1 MSQAGPGGGNA
12 LEVALRYAIEAA
24 EQVTPQMLPLP
35 TPCRG
40 WDLRMLLLHASDSVA
55 VLTEGFEGGHVGQ
68 TRPEGDQAGP
78 ADPAGEF
85 GRRAQQLLGSSAL
98 TARLNG
104 VVTVSGCPMRASLM
118 ATAGALE
125 LAVHGWDI
133 AQTCGGFPPIP
144 TPLALDLLRAAPL
157 LITRADRQQL
167 FAAPVAAS
175 SDSSPGDRLA
185 AYLGRP
191 AV

>member
-12 LEVALRYAIEAA
+12 LEFALRYAIEAA
-24 EQVTPQMLPLP
+24 GQVTPQMLPLA

-40 WDLRMLLLHASDSVA
+40 WDLRMLLLHASDSIA
-55 VLTEGFEGGHVGQ
+55 ALREGFEGGHIGR
-68 TRPEGDQAGP
+68 TGPDGDQEDP

-85 GRRAQQLLGSSAL
+85 GERARQLLRSSAL
-98 TARLNG
+98 AAGFDG
-104 VVTVSGCPMRASLM
+104 VVTVSGCPMRAGLM

-133 AQTCGGFPPIP
+133 AQACGGDPPIP
-144 TPLALDLLRAAPL
+144 APLALDLLRTAPL
-157 LITRADRQQL
+157 LITRADRQRL
-167 FAAPVAAS
+167 FAEPVAAS
-175 SDSSPGDRLA
+175 SDASPGDRLA
-185 AYLGRP
+185 AYLGRR

>member
-1 MSQAGPGGGNA
+1 MSQADPGGSA
-12 LEVALRYAIEAA
+12 LEVALRYSIKAA
-24 EQVTPQMLPLP
+24 SQVTPQMLPLQ

-40 WDLRMLLLHASDSVA
+40 WDLRMLLLHASDSVGA
-55 VLTEGFEGGHVGQ
+55 LTEGFVAGQ
-68 TRPEGDQAGP
+68 IVRDGPDDHQADP

-85 GRRAQQLLGSSAL
+85 VRRARQLLGSSAL
-98 TARLNG
+98 TARDDD
-104 VVTVSGCPMRASLM
+104 VVIVSGCPMRASLM

-133 AQTCGGFPPIP
+133 AQTCGGGPPIP
-144 TPLALDLLRAAPL
+144 APLALDLLRAAPL
-157 LITRADRQQL
+157 LITRADRHHL
-167 FAAPVAAS
+167 FAEPVATS
-175 SDSSPGDRLA
+175 SDASPGDRLA